1 MGINFVLILI
11 LLLNENLKMMK
22 KFLLCMLIVISVG
35 ANAQVDYNR
44 QYANGKALY
53 RDGKYALA
61 METFKPLT
69 VYDQNNQYS
78 AYASFYY
85 ALAAYHQRFNA
96 VAKDM
101 LTQIKSLHPQWDKL
115 PEVNFWLGKILF
127 ENKDYFQAM
136 KTLSGITD
144 KGFQKDIEALKTVNI
159 STITDEETLRML
171 LEEYPKDAVIGKQL
185 ATALS
190 KNVTDEESRKELEQL
205 ISKFKLTRSDFI
217 PEAPKTF
224 YKEKYAVSMMLPFMV
239 STLDPTPG
247 RKRTQIVLDF
257 YEGAKLAV
265 DTLQKQNI
273 NISLRTYD
281 TERNV
286 EKLKKY
292 LETEELKRTDLIIGP
307 LFPEESKVVQ
317 EFSMVNKI
325 NMIHPIS
332 NSTEF
337 IGMNPHAFL
346 FQPSA
351 ETLGK
356 KAADYLA
363 DHLTKKDCM
372 IFYGPSKK
380 DSTLAASFAA
390 QAQEKGIVI
399 LGSHL
404 INPRE
409 TAKVNDILTT
419 ATEFDEFKYPI
430 EFTLKKD
437 SLHSIFVAT
446 DDPLIYT
453 KVVGAKETRA
463 DSTILVGSEN
473 WLDDNVIEF
482 EKYQTLGLILTSPN
496 YRKSTDPDLKAFEK
510 KYLRTHGRVAS
521 HMARLGF
528 ELMMFAGTQLKKNG
542 VYFQDGLQKAGV
554 VPGFISEGYDYRF
567 GRDNQLVPFTT
578 FKAGEQIL
586 LEKR

>member
-1 MGINFVLILI
+1 MGIKFVATFILS
-11 LLLNENLKMMK
+11 LNINLKMMK
-22 KFLLCMLIVISVG
+22 KFLLCILILISLG
-35 ANAQVDYNR
+35 ASAQIDYNK

-69 VYDQNNQYS
+69 VYDKNNQYS

-101 LTQIKSLHPQWDKL
+101 LTQIKSLHPTWDRL

-136 KTLSGITD
+136 KTLALISD
-144 KGFQKDIEALKTVNI
+144 KSFDKDIEALKTVNI
-159 STITDEETLRML
+159 ATITDAETLRML
-171 LEEYPKDAVIGKQL
+171 HEEYPKDPVIGKQL
-185 ATALS
+185 AMTIAKS
-190 KNVTDEESRKELEQL
+190 ITSEDEQRELEKL
-205 ISKFKLTRSDFI
+205 ISQFKLTRAEFI

-224 YKEKYAVSMMLPFMV
+224 HKEKYSVAMMFPFMA

-265 DTLQKQNI
+265 DTLQKQKI
-273 NISLRTYD
+273 KISLRAYD
-281 TERNV
+281 TERSV
-286 EKLKKY
+286 DKLKKY

-317 EFSMVNKI
+317 EFSMENKI
-325 NMIHPIS
+325 NMIHPMS
-332 NSTEF
+332 NSTDF

-351 ETLGK
+351 ETLGRK
-356 KAADYLA
+356 SADYLA
-363 DHLTKKDCM
+363 DHLRKKDCM
-372 IFYGPSKK
+372 VFYGPTKK
-380 DSTLAASFAA
+380 DSTLAATFIA
-390 QAQEKGIVI
+390 QAQEKGITI
-399 LGSHL
+399 LGSYE

-409 TAKVNDILTT
+409 TGKVNDILTT
-419 ATEFDEFKYPI
+419 ATEYDEFKYPK

-473 WLDDNVIEF
+473 WLDDNVVEF
-482 EKYQTLGLILTSPN
+482 DKYQTLGIILTSPN
-496 YRKSTDPDLKAFEK
+496 YHKSTDADLKAFERR
-510 KYLRTHGRVAS
+510 YLRTHGRQAS
-521 HMARLGF
+521 NMARLGF
-528 ELMMFAGTQLKKNG
+528 ELMMFVGNQLHKNG
-542 VYFQDGLQKAGV
+542 VYFQEGLQKAGII
-554 VPGFISEGYDYRF
+554 PGYISEGFDYRF

-578 FKAGEQIL
+578 FKGGEQTL

>member
-1 MGINFVLILI
+1 
-11 LLLNENLKMMK
+11 MK
-22 KFLLCMLIVISVG
+22 NFLLCALLIISV
-35 ANAQVDYNR
+35 AASAQIDYNR
-44 QYANGKALY
+44 QYSNAKALY

-61 METFKPLT
+61 METLKPLT

-101 LTQIKSLHPQWDKL
+101 LTQIKTLHPTWDKL
-115 PEVNFWLGKILF
+115 SEVNFWLGKIHF

-136 KTLSGITD
+136 KTLSLISD
-144 KGFQKDIEALKTVNI
+144 KSFEKDIEALKAVNI
-159 STITDEETLRML
+159 ATITDDETLRML
-171 LEEYPKDAVIGKQL
+171 LEEYPEDASIGKQL
-185 ATALS
+185 AITLS

-205 ISKFKLTRSDFI
+205 INKFKLTRAEFI

-224 YKEKYAVSMMLPFMV
+224 HKEKYSVSMLLPFMV
-239 STLDPTPG
+239 STLEPTPG

-265 DTLQKQNI
+265 DTLRKQNI
-273 NISLRTYD
+273 NISLRAYD

-286 EKLKKY
+286 DKLKKY

-317 EFSMVNKI
+317 EFSMLNKV
-325 NMIHPIS
+325 NMIHPMS

-337 IGMNPHAFL
+337 VGANPYAFL

-356 KAADYLA
+356 KSAGYLA
-363 DHLTKKDCM
+363 DRLRRKDCM
-372 IFYGPSKK
+372 VFYGPTKK
-380 DSTLAASFAA
+380 DSTLAASFISEA
-390 QAQEKGIVI
+390 QAKGIAV
-399 LGSHL
+399 LGSFE

-409 TAKVNDILTT
+409 TGKVNQILTT

-430 EFTLKKD
+430 EFTLRKD
-437 SLHSIFVAT
+437 SLHSIFVAS
-446 DDPLIYT
+446 DDPLIYS
-453 KVVGAKETRA
+453 KVVGAKETRN

-473 WLDDNVIEF
+473 WLEDNVVDF
-482 EKYQTLGLILTSPN
+482 EKYQTLGIVLTSPN
-496 YRKSTDPDLKAFEK
+496 YKKPTDPEVRAFER
-510 KYLRTHGRVAS
+510 KYLTTHGKEAS
-521 HMARLGF
+521 NMARLGF
-528 ELMMFAGTQLKKNG
+528 ELLMFAGQQLHKNG
-542 VYFQDGLQKAGV
+542 VYFQEGLQKAGV
-554 VPGFISEGYDYRF
+554 LPGYLGEGFDYRF

-578 FKAGEQIL
+578 VKMGEIRL
-586 LEKR
+586 IEKR

>member
-1 MGINFVLILI
+1 
-11 LLLNENLKMMK
+11 MK
-22 KFLLCMLIVISVG
+22 KLLFCFLIMISVV
-35 ANAQVDYNR
+35 ANAQIDYNR
-44 QYANGKALY
+44 QYSNGKTLY

-69 VYDQNNQYS
+69 VYDQNNQYV

-101 LTQIKSLHPQWDKL
+101 LTQIKTQHPQWDKL
-115 PEVNFWLGKILF
+115 GEVNFWLGKILF

-136 KTLSGITD
+136 KTLSLITD
-144 KGFQKDIEALKTVNI
+144 KSFEKDIEALKVANI
-159 STITDEETLRML
+159 TTITDTETLRML

-185 ATALS
+185 ATSLS
-190 KNVTDEESRKELEQL
+190 KNVTDEESRKDLEQL
-205 ISKFKLTRSDFI
+205 ISKFKLTRAEFI

-224 YKEKYAVSMMLPFMV
+224 HKEKYSVSMLLPFMV
-239 STLDPTPG
+239 SQLDPTPG

-257 YEGAKLAV
+257 YEGAKLAL

-273 NISLRTYD
+273 NISLRAYD
-281 TERNV
+281 TERSV
-286 EKLKKY
+286 DKLKKY

-307 LFPEESKVVQ
+307 LFPEESKIVQ
-317 EFSMVNKI
+317 EFSMANKI

-332 NSTEF
+332 NSTDF
-337 IGMNPHAFL
+337 IGINPHAFL

-356 KAADYLA
+356 KSAEYLA
-363 DHLTKKDCM
+363 DHLKKKDC
-372 IFYGPSKK
+372 IVFYGPTKK
-380 DSTLAASFAA
+380 DSTLAASFISEA
-390 QAQEKGIVI
+390 QAKGIAI
-399 LGSHL
+399 LGSYE

-409 TAKVNDILTT
+409 TGKVNQILTT

-437 SLHSIFVAT
+437 SLHSIYVAS

-453 KVVGAKETRA
+453 KVVGAKETRN
-463 DSTILVGSEN
+463 DSTLLIGSEN
-473 WLDDNVIEF
+473 WLEDNLLEF

-496 YRKSTDPDLKAFEK
+496 YQKASDPDVKAFER
-510 KYLRTHGRVAS
+510 KYLRTHGRQAS
-521 HMARLGF
+521 NMARLGF
-528 ELMMFAGTQLKKNG
+528 EMLMFAGHQLQKNG

-554 VPGFISEGYDYRF
+554 VPGYLGEGFDYRF

-578 FKAGEQIL
+578 VKAGEQTL

>member
-1 MGINFVLILI
+1 
-11 LLLNENLKMMK
+11 
-22 KFLLCMLIVISVG
+22 
-35 ANAQVDYNR
+35 
-44 QYANGKALY
+44 LY

-61 METFKPLT
+61 METFKPIT

-101 LTQIKSLHPQWDKL
+101 LTQIKTLHPQWDKL

-136 KTLSGITD
+136 KTLTLIND
-144 KGFQKDIEALKTVNI
+144 KNFEKDIETLKAVNI
-159 STITDEETLRML
+159 AGVTDPETLRML
-171 LEEYPKDAVIGKQL
+171 EEEYPKDAVIGKQL
-185 ATALS
+185 ATALA
-190 KNVTDEESRKELEQL
+190 KNLTDEESKKELEQL
-205 ISKFKLTRSDFI
+205 ISKFKLTRAEFI

-224 YKEKYAVSMMLPFMV
+224 HKEKYSVSMLLPFMV
-239 STLDPTPG
+239 STLEPTPG
-247 RKRTQIVLDF
+247 RKRTQIILDF
-257 YEGAKLAV
+257 YEGASLAV
-265 DTLQKQNI
+265 DTLQKQNVT
-273 NISLRTYD
+273 ISLRAYD

-292 LETEELKRTDLIIGP
+292 LQTEELKRTDLIIGP
-307 LFPEESKVVQ
+307 LFPEESKIVQ
-317 EFSMVNKI
+317 EFSMANKI

-337 IGMNPHAFL
+337 VGVNPHAFL

-356 KAADYLA
+356 KSADYLA
-363 DHLTKKDCM
+363 DRLTKKDCM
-372 IFYGPSKK
+372 VFYGQTNK
-380 DSTLAASFAA
+380 DSTLAASFISEATS
-390 QAQEKGIVI
+390 KGITV
-399 LGSHL
+399 LGSFK

-409 TAKVNDILTT
+409 TGKINEILTT

-437 SLHSIFVAT
+437 SLHSIFVAS

-453 KVVGAKETRA
+453 KVVGARETRNDA
-463 DSTILVGSEN
+463 SILLGSEN
-473 WLDDNVIEF
+473 WLDDNVVEF
-482 EKYQTLGLILTSPN
+482 EKYQSLEIVLTSPN
-496 YRKSTDPDLKAFEK
+496 YKKLTDPEVRAFERR
-510 KYLRTHGRVAS
+510 YLRTHGKQATN
-521 HMARLGF
+521 MARLGF
-528 ELMMFAGTQLKKNG
+528 ELLMFVGQQLQKNG

-554 VPGFISEGYDYRF
+554 IPGYLGEGFDYRF

-578 FKAGEQIL
+578 VRTGEITL